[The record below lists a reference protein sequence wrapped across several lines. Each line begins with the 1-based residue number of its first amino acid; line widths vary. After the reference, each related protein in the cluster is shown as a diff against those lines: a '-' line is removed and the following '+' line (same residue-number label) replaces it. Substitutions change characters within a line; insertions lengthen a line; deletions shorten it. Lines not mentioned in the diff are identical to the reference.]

1 MFAPDISVIVPV
13 YNTESYLKKCIE
25 SIINQTFRNI
35 EIILVDDG
43 STDTSAEILADYA
56 LRDNRIIVIHQE
68 NQGLSAARNAG
79 MRSAKGEYIMFVD
92 SDDWI
97 KKDMVECLLK
107 NIEESKSQAVFCNYI
122 TVRDGEEIP
131 CEGILEYKV
140 YQSDEV
146 SKIISNMFGGGR
158 YYSSIWRGIYEREV
172 IENSNIYFQNLQ
184 FAEDLN
190 FNLEYLLNC
199 SRVKIIKDELY
210 YYRVNSTSALQS
222 LKNKVDE
229 IQKVPYEIY
238 SLITK
243 YNCLEKYSVEML
255 SELSL
260 TVKRLFDINNK
271 YSNFKVNAA
280 NFRKWNFKEIEKYSN
295 NDRISKMYFQRKWIK
310 LYVYLWI
317 EKIKNHIHRE

>member
-1 MFAPDISVIVPV
+1 
-13 YNTESYLKKCIE
+13 
-25 SIINQTFRNI
+25 
-35 EIILVDDG
+35 
-43 STDTSAEILADYA
+43 
-56 LRDNRIIVIHQE
+56 
-68 NQGLSAARNAG
+68 
-79 MRSAKGEYIMFVD
+79 MR
-92 SDDWI
+92 
-97 KKDMVECLLK
+97 
-107 NIEESKSQAVFCNYI
+107 
-122 TVRDGEEIP
+122 R
-131 CEGILEYKV
+131 
-140 YQSDEV
+140 SDEV

-158 YYSSIWRGIYEREV
+158 YYSSIWRGIYKREI

-184 FAEDLN
+184 FAEDLV

-199 SRVKIIKDELY
+199 NRVKIIKDELY

-260 TVKRLFDINNK
+260 TAKRLFDINNK